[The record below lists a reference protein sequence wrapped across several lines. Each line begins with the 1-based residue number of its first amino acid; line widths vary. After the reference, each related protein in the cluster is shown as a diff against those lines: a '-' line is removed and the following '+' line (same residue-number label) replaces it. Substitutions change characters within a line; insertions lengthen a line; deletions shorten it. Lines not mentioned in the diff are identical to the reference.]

1 MQLIEKIKKE
11 KGGEKL
17 TFKQEDGH
25 VPKVKGF
32 NRRNLG
38 RKLTEEEH
46 NQREKIR
53 AARRRRK
60 ELRRLEQ
67 IRRKEW
73 RLAHQNPETGDYDE
87 YGAFPGLA
95 ELETVDKKQ
104 ARKQRRQ

>member
-1 MQLIEKIKKE
+1 MRFFVISKKLKLSRTLLVSLLDNELMQLIEKIKKE

-46 NQREKIR
+46 NQRDFR
-53 AARRRRK
+53 MHFS
-60 ELRRLEQ
+60 L
-67 IRRKEW
+67 
-73 RLAHQNPETGDYDE
+73 
-87 YGAFPGLA
+87 
-95 ELETVDKKQ
+95 
-104 ARKQRRQ
+104 

>member
-46 NQREKIR
+46 NQRDFR
-53 AARRRRK
+53 MHFS
-60 ELRRLEQ
+60 LC
-67 IRRKEW
+67 
-73 RLAHQNPETGDYDE
+73 
-87 YGAFPGLA
+87 
-95 ELETVDKKQ
+95 
-104 ARKQRRQ
+104 